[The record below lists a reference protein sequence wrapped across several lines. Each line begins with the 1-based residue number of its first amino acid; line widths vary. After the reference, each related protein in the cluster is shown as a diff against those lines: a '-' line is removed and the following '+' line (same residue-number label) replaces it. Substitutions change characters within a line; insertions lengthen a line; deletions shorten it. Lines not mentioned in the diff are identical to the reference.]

1 MEKTFKYIDIL
12 YIISQYKM
20 KRKIIKQGHNTLTL
34 TLPSDWTKKLNM
46 KAGDEVDVHER
57 DSSLIINGYEKNKEK
72 KAEID
77 ITNFT
82 IPLLWRFF
90 QSAYRSGANE
100 IKVTFDPNKKQY
112 EDAFHFYTTQ
122 FDYSKL
128 GEKIPPKPPIAMI
141 QSVVDRF
148 IGMGI
153 IETGKN
159 YCIIKEMGEP
169 SIKEFENSLRRVFLV
184 ILEMFERVIEAIE
197 KDEIG
202 DSNLCKEIHT
212 IDLGTDR
219 FVDYCRILN
228 QLSTSFSDSRK
239 MLLFSSLFILELV
252 GDEFKYIGKHLA
264 LSKKSV
270 KDVASLAEIVKSYF
284 ETYYHLFYKFNR
296 ETAIKLGRTD
306 VDIYDKHFKIK
317 ENLKGESRGILG
329 HFMMISKFTL
339 ALTELRI
346 EIEY

>member
-1 MEKTFKYIDIL
+1 
-12 YIISQYKM
+12 M
-20 KRKIIKQGHNTLTL
+20 KRKIIKQGHNTLTI
-34 TLPSDWTKKLNM
+34 TLPTEWVKKLNLH
-46 KAGDEVDVHER
+46 AGEEIELCEK
-57 DSSLIINGYEKNKEK
+57 DSSLVINGHEKGRDKNT
-72 KAEID
+72 AID

-90 QSAYRSGANE
+90 QSAYRAGDNE
-100 IKVTFDPNKKQY
+100 IKILFDSNKKQY

-169 SIKEFENSLRRVFLV
+169 SVKEFENSLRRVFLV
-184 ILEMFERVIEAIE
+184 ILEMFDRIIEAIE
-197 KDEIG
+197 KNETG
-202 DSNLCKEIHT
+202 DTHICKEIHT

-219 FVDYCRILN
+219 FVDYCCRILN
-228 QLSTSFSDSRK
+228 QLSSSFSDSKK
-239 MLLFSSLFILELV
+239 MLLFSSLFLLELV

-264 LSKKSV
+264 LSKKPVDDILPLAIMV
-270 KDVASLAEIVKSYF
+270 KDYF
-284 ETYYHLFYKFNR
+284 EIYYHLFYKFDR
-296 ETAIKLGRTD
+296 ETAIKLGKRD
-306 VDIYDKHFKIK
+306 VEVYNEHFKIK
-317 ENLKGESRGILG
+317 EGLKGESRGMLG
-329 HFMMISKFTL
+329 HFMMVSKFIL

-346 EIEY
+346 EMEF

>member
-1 MEKTFKYIDIL
+1 MN
-12 YIISQYKM
+12 
-20 KRKIIKQGHNTLTL
+20 RKIIKQGHNTLTI
-34 TLPSDWTKKLNM
+34 TLPSDWVKKLNL
-46 KAGDEVDVHER
+46 KAGDEINLIER
-57 DSSLIINGYEKNKEK
+57 EGSLIINGHEKNKEK
-72 KAEID
+72 KVEID
-77 ITNFT
+77 ITDFT

-90 QSAYRSGANE
+90 QSAYRSGADE
-100 IKVTFDPNKKQY
+100 IKVVFDPNKKQY

-128 GEKIPPKPPIAMI
+128 GEKIPLKPPIAMI
-141 QSVVDRF
+141 QGVVDRF

-169 SIKEFENSLRRVFLV
+169 SVKEFENSLRRVFLV
-184 ILEMFERVIEAIE
+184 ILEMFERIIEAIE
-197 KDEIG
+197 KDEVG
-202 DSNLCKEIHT
+202 DRNLCKEIHA

-219 FVDYCRILN
+219 FVDYCCRILN
-228 QLSTSFSDSRK
+228 ELPTSFSDSKK

-264 LSKKSV
+264 LSKKPV
-270 KDVASLAEIVKSYF
+270 KEIISLAEMIKGYF
-284 ETYYHLFYKFNR
+284 ETYYHLFYKFDR
-296 ETAIKLGRTD
+296 ETAITLGKTD
-306 VDIYDKHFKIK
+306 VNIYNEHFNIK

-339 ALTELRI
+339 SLIELRI
-346 EIEY
+346 EKEY

>member
-1 MEKTFKYIDIL
+1 
-12 YIISQYKM
+12 M
-20 KRKIIKQGHNTLTL
+20 KRKIIKQGHNTLTI
-34 TLPSDWTKKLNM
+34 TLPSDWVKKLNV
-46 KAGDEVDVHER
+46 KAGDEIELYEK
-57 DSSLIINGYEKNKEK
+57 DSSLVINGNEKPQAK
-72 KAEID
+72 KAVID

-90 QSAYRSGANE
+90 QSAYRAGANE
-100 IKVTFDPNKKQY
+100 IKVIFDSNKKQY

-184 ILEMFERVIEAIE
+184 VLEMFERVIEAIE
-197 KDEIG
+197 KDEVG

-219 FVDYCRILN
+219 FVDYCCRILN
-228 QLSTSFSDSRK
+228 QLPTSFSDSRK

-270 KDVASLAEIVKSYF
+270 KEIISLAEMVKNYF
-284 ETYYHLFYKFNR
+284 ETYYHLFYKFDR
-296 ETAIKLGRTD
+296 ETAIKLGKTD
-306 VDIYDKHFKIK
+306 VDVYNEHFKIK

-339 ALTELRI
+339 ALTELKI
-346 EIEY
+346 EMEF